1 MKLYPK
7 NKYMLVEKHSS
18 KNDKQTASITLPEG
32 YKMKID
38 PHSVVLLLDAEE
50 GSRFA
55 ENIGDLLVV
64 PTNTIESIS
73 VEGQTFLMVSEN
85 VVLGVVP
92 ND

>member
-7 NKYMLVEKHSS
+7 NKNLLVQKHDS
-18 KNDKQTASITLPEG
+18 KKDKQTVSIALPEG

-38 PHSVVLLLDAEE
+38 PHSVVVLLDAEE

-73 VEGQTFLMVSEN
+73 VEGEIFLMVSES

>member
-7 NKYMLVEKHSS
+7 NKNLLVQKHDS
-18 KNDKQTASITLPEG
+18 KKDKQTVSIALPEG

-38 PHSVVLLLDAEE
+38 PHSVVVLLDAEE

-55 ENIGDLLVV
+55 ESIGDLLVV
-64 PTNTIESIS
+64 PTNTIESVSI
-73 VEGQTFLMVSEN
+73 EGQTFLFASEN
-85 VVLGVVP
+85 VVIGVIN

>member
-7 NKYMLVEKHSS
+7 NKYLLVEKHDS
-18 KNDKQTASITLPEG
+18 KKDKQTASIALPEG
-32 YKMKID
+32 YKLKID

-64 PTNTIESIS
+64 PTNTIESVS
-73 VEGQTFLMVSEN
+73 VENESFF
-85 VVLGVVP
+85 VVTEHSVIGVVP
-92 ND
+92 NE

>member
-7 NKYMLVEKHSS
+7 NKHLLVEKHSS
-18 KNDKQTASITLPEG
+18 KKDKQTVSIALPEG
-32 YKMKID
+32 YKMSVD

-64 PTNTIESIS
+64 PTNTIDSVL
-73 VEGQTFLMVSEN
+73 VEGQTFLFVSEN
-85 VVLGVVP
+85 VVIGVFN

>member
-7 NKYMLVEKHSS
+7 NKYLLVEKHSS
-18 KNDKQTASITLPEG
+18 KKEKQTVSIALPEG
-32 YKMKID
+32 YKMKVD

-55 ENIGDLLVV
+55 ENTGDLLVV

-73 VEGQTFLMVSEN
+73 IEGETFLMVPEN
-85 VVLGVVP
+85 VILGVIP
-92 ND
+92 NE

>member
-7 NKYMLVEKHSS
+7 NKYLLVQKHNSD
-18 KNDKQTASITLPEG
+18 KEKQTVSIAIPEG

-55 ENIGDLLVV
+55 ENTGDLLVV
-64 PTNTIESIS
+64 PTNTIESVS
-73 VEGQTFLMVSEN
+73 VEGQTFLFVSEN
-85 VVLGVVP
+85 VVIGVIN